1 VSWLTRARP
10 ADDFEAVTLPHL
22 DALYALALRLTRNGR
37 DAEDLVQDTMVK
49 AFRFFHRFE
58 RGTNAKA
65 WLFKILS
72 NLFNNDYRDRS
83 REREVMTDVED
94 QGAFIPSE
102 PRSPEAEAISRRT
115 AAEIQAALESL
126 PHDFRLAVVLADLEE
141 LSYREIAE
149 VMGCPVGTVMSRL
162 HRGRKLLR
170 EALGERTVTDALD
183 DEPVGGV
190 VVSIEEGR
198 QERSERQKSER
209 RKSERGV
216 K

>member
-1 VSWLTRARP
+1 MSWLTRAKP

-94 QGAFIPSE
+94 QGALVPSE

-170 EALGERTVTDALD
+170 EALGERAIVEDED
-183 DEPVGGV
+183 DEPGGV

-198 QERSERQKSER
+198 HAHRSERQKSER
-209 RKSERGV
+209 GV

>member
-1 VSWLTRARP
+1 MSWLTRAKP
-10 ADDFEAVTLPHL
+10 ADDFEAATLPHL

-72 NLFNNDYRDRS
+72 NLFNNDYRDRA

-94 QGAFIPSE
+94 QGALVPSE
-102 PRSPEAEAISRRT
+102 PRSPEAEVISRRT
-115 AAEIQAALESL
+115 AAELQAALEAL

-170 EALGERTVTDALD
+170 AALGERETVEAVE
-183 DEPVGGV
+183 DESGGV

-198 QERSERQKSER
+198 RRSQH
-209 RKSERGV
+209 SERGL